1 MKKIISIVSIIVLV
15 VAFAGCTNQASRV
28 SSNLSKQ
35 ADSFNVV
42 RKLTVLSLITN
53 DIMFQMEGKMS
64 ITPLSDRLEIIV
76 EEEKDILYKKHFVHL
91 GDNIT
96 YVCEDLGIGK
106 NNVSAHKY
114 TLTYNPKM
122 WIPVNVEAID

>member
-1 MKKIISIVSIIVLV
+1 MKKVISIISVIVLV

-28 SSNLSKQ
+28 STNLSKQ

-42 RKLTVLSLITN
+42 RRITVMSLITN
-53 DIMFQMEGKMS
+53 DVMFQMEGKMS
-64 ITPLSDRLEIIV
+64 IWPYSDRLEIIV
-76 EEEKDILYKKHFVHL
+76 EEEKDLLYKKHFIHL

-96 YVCEDLGIGK
+96 YICEDLGTGK